1 MKHQRETF
9 KDRVAEGIRNRQ
21 MGLPAVEESEP
32 LTDEAWF
39 LIILLLSIGGIIGFA
54 AGVFLV

>member
-1 MKHQRETF
+1 MKHQRATIKERF
-9 KDRVAEGIRNRQ
+9 KEEYVRQ
-21 MGLPAVEESEP
+21 TMRLPKEESEP

-39 LIILLLSIGGIIGFA
+39 IIIALLSVGIVIGFA

>member
-1 MKHQRETF
+1 MKHQRATIKE
-9 KDRVAEGIRNRQ
+9 RIAEGVRNKQ
-21 MGLPAVEESEP
+21 MGGSAFEESEP

-39 LIILLLSIGGIIGFA
+39 MIIFLLSIGAVIGFA

>member
-1 MKHQRETF
+1 MKHQRATIKQRF
-9 KDRVAEGIRNRQ
+9 KDEYMRQ
-21 MGLPAVEESEP
+21 TMRLPKEESEP

-39 LIILLLSIGGIIGFA
+39 LIIVLLSIGAVIGFA

>member
-1 MKHQRETF
+1 MKPEKPTIKQRF
-9 KDRVAEGIRNRQ
+9 KDEYARQ
-21 MGLPAVEESEP
+21 TMRLPKEESEP

-39 LIILLLSIGGIIGFA
+39 IIILLLSIGGVIGFV